1 MKYIQPKENKV
12 KEVYSLFIHNN
23 NLLNLILIKMCCTLI
38 LIILAIFFPFVPV
51 IYLEGLC
58 SKDFLLNILL
68 LMLGYIPAVMHALY
82 LIFNRERPGRD
93 GYSDLESQRKSD
105 HVYQRGWDDRGRLE
119 TDNRAASPQPQH
131 ADDPK
136 KAPPP
141 YSEI

>member
-1 MKYIQPKENKV
+1 
-12 KEVYSLFIHNN
+12 
-23 NLLNLILIKMCCTLI
+23 MCCTLI

-51 IYLEGLC
+51 IYLEGFC

-68 LMLGYIPAVMHALY
+68 LMLGYIPAVIHALY

-119 TDNRAASPQPQH
+119 TDSRAASPQPRH